1 MIVTNPRLAVS
12 ACLLGSKV
20 RYNGDACEFRPLSRR
35 WSEHLDLLGMCPEV
49 GIGLGV
55 PRPTIRLSRGDDG
68 VRLVQPSSGEDL
80 TDRMVAWSEKT
91 IESLVDLGIDGVV
104 LKKDSPSCGI
114 ERVKVHGRREGS
126 PMRNGTGIFPMV
138 AQALHPQVPMIEEGR
153 LNDAEQA
160 EHFLSRVHFHHR
172 WRLAGA
178 EGWTAARLMAFH
190 NEHKLFLVARTA
202 DGKRRLGRVIADGFD
217 AGKPASEV
225 ALAYMIEAQRSLGN
239 LVHRGRFAHAMERA
253 LARLGV
259 DVAPGVRQDII
270 ASIHDYRRGL
280 LPRMAPMLLIDH
292 LARASGDVPN
302 WLGHL
307 AQPVPSSTGV
317 LRRV

>member
-1 MIVTNPRLAVS
+1 MSNPRLAVS

-35 WSEHLDLLGMCPEV
+35 WADHLDLLGICPEV

-55 PRPTIRLSRGDDG
+55 PRPTIRLCRDDHG
-68 VRLVQPSSGEDL
+68 VRLIQPSTDEDL
-80 TDRMVAWSEKT
+80 TDRMVAWSERT

-114 ERVKVHGRREGS
+114 ERVKVHGRQEGS
-126 PMRNGTGIFPMV
+126 PMRNGTGIFPLV
-138 AQALHPQVPMIEEGR
+138 AQALHPQLPMIEEGR

-172 WRLAGA
+172 WRRVGS
-178 EGWTAARLMAFH
+178 EGWSPAGLMAFH

-202 DGKRRLGRVIADGFD
+202 DGKRRLGRIIAEGFD
-217 AGKPASEV
+217 AGRPAEEV
-225 ALAYMIEAQRSLGN
+225 ALAYMIEAQRSLGH

-253 LARLGV
+253 LSRLGV

-270 ASIHDYRRGL
+270 TSIHEYRRGY

-292 LARASGDVPN
+292 VARTSGIVPN

-307 AQPVPSSTGV
+307 AQPVPSGTGV